1 MRRDELEDKIIE
13 LQSADGLWYGQLS
26 SSAVS
31 TAVACFALQMNN
43 ADEDYNIIK
52 SANHWLCKN
61 INEDG
66 GWGDTADSPSNIT
79 ATLLA
84 YANLSYSKTE
94 HPAVLCTLERSR
106 HWLENSIG
114 TINSSNIRTA
124 IIKKY
129 KTDLTFSVPI
139 LTMCTIAGILEESTW
154 KDIPQL
160 PFEFALFPQGFYKFL
175 RLPVV
180 SYAIP
185 ALIAVGLAQ
194 HKAKRKRRSPISWFR
209 NVITP
214 KVLKKLAAIQPS
226 HGGFLDA
233 PPLTGFVC
241 SCLIY
246 AGYKDSQIT
255 KVSLDFL
262 RKVFREDGSCGIDTN
277 LAVWITAKTVKSLEG
292 TDFLL
297 NRENKLL
304 IQKALLDAQFTIRH
318 PFTGA
323 IPGGWGWTN
332 TPGAVPDADDTSA
345 VLIAFHIL
353 MDGNINHN
361 IEQGINWLLELQ
373 NKDGGMPTFC
383 RGWGRLPFD
392 KSCPDITA
400 HAIEALSMW
409 KAKSVFNRQIDKAIT
424 KMVFYLVKNQEA
436 DGSWQPLWFGDQNTK
451 NNNAK
456 VYGTSV
462 VLAAGREYVPA
473 VAINRAVEYLV
484 WAQNADG
491 SWGGDKGASGNI
503 EYTAKALTALKQ
515 FDSVNQSII
524 TNGAVALESL
534 WHSQKSSPIGLY
546 FASLWYDEVM
556 YPLVFSLEAEKNR

>member
-1 MRRDELEDKIIE
+1 MDELENIIVE
-13 LQSADGLWYGQLS
+13 LQAKDGLWYGQLS

-43 ADEDYNIIK
+43 AEEDVQLI
-52 SANHWLCKN
+52 SDANQWLREN

-66 GWGDTADSPSNIT
+66 GWGDTPNSPSNIT
-79 ATLLA
+79 ATILA
-84 YANLSYSKTE
+84 YANLSYAKSNL
-94 HPAVLCTLERSR
+94 PNVLSTLEKSKE
-106 HWLENSIG
+106 WLEKSIG
-114 TINSSNIRTA
+114 TINGYNIRTA

-139 LTMCTIAGILEESTW
+139 LTMCTIAGILDESTW
-154 KDIPQL
+154 KNIPQL
-160 PFEFALFPQGFYKFL
+160 PFEAALLSQSFYKFL
-175 RLPVV
+175 KLPVV

-194 HKAKRKRRSPISWFR
+194 HKAKKRVKSPISLFR
-209 NVITP
+209 NFITP
-214 KVLKKLAAIQPS
+214 KVLKKLVAIQPS

-233 PPLTGFVC
+233 PPLTGFV
-241 SCLIY
+241 STCLIY

-292 TDFLL
+292 TDFINNIGNKKHISKSLL
-297 NRENKLL
+297 C
-304 IQKALLDAQFTIRH
+304 AQFTTKH

-345 VLIAFHIL
+345 VLIALYIL
-353 MDGNINHN
+353 MDGKINHN
-361 IEQGINWLLELQ
+361 VEQGINWLLELQ
-373 NKDGGMPTFC
+373 NRDGGIPTFC
-383 RGWGRLPFD
+383 RGWGKLPFD

-400 HAIEALSMW
+400 HVIEALSLW
-409 KAKSVFNRQIDKAIT
+409 KAKSVLNRQIDKAIIRMI
-424 KMVFYLVKNQEA
+424 KYLEKSQEA
-436 DGSWQPLWFGDQNTK
+436 DGSWQPLWFGDQNTE
-451 NNNAK
+451 NQNAK

-462 VLAAGREYVPA
+462 VLSA
-473 VAINRAVEYLV
+473 VYKDIPTNIIDKGVEYLIQ
-484 WAQNADG
+484 AQNSDG
-491 SWGGDKGASGNI
+491 SWGGDKGVSGNI

-515 FDSVNQSII
+515 FDIVDKSVIL
-524 TNGAVALESL
+524 NGETALENL
-534 WHSQKSSPIGLY
+534 LQHKKSSPIGLY
-546 FASLWYDEVM
+546 FASLWYAEMM
-556 YPLVFSLEAEKNR
+556 YPLIFAQEAMRK